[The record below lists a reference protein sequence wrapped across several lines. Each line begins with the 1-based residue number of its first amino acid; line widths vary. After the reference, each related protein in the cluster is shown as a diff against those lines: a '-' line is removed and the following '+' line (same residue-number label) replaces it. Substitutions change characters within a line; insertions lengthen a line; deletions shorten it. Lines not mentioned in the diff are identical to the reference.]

1 MIDLVT
7 GQIAA
12 ISEGYMVVLVGG
24 VGLRV
29 YVPAGVHDHVG
40 EIGQA
45 VTLYTYLLVRED
57 ALTLYGFIDPEERIL
72 FETLLGIR
80 GVGPRV
86 ALSILSTLTAEHLYH
101 AVAHEEPEILTRVPG
116 IGKKLAQRML
126 LELKDKLK
134 VQPMG
139 ELAAISEVDT
149 DVLAALTALGYSVVE
164 AQAALQ
170 SIPRDAPADVETRV
184 RLALEYF
191 S

>member
-7 GQIAA
+7 GQVAA
-12 ISEGYMVVLVGG
+12 ISGDYLVVLVGG

-29 YVPAGVHDHVG
+29 YVPATVHDHVSS
-40 EIGQA
+40 IGQT
-45 VTLYTYLLVRED
+45 VTLYTYLQVRED
-57 ALTLYGFIDPEERIL
+57 ALTLYGFIDQEERVL

-116 IGKKLAQRML
+116 VGKKLAQRML
-126 LELKDKLK
+126 LELKDRLN
-134 VQPMG
+134 VLPMG
-139 ELAAISEVDT
+139 ELTAISEVDT

-191 S
+191 G

>member
-1 MIDLVT
+1 MIDLIT
-7 GQIAA
+7 GQVAA
-12 ISEGYMVVLVGG
+12 ISDDYLVVLVGG
-24 VGLRV
+24 VGLRLH
-29 YVPAGVHDHVG
+29 VPAGVHDHVG
-40 EIGQA
+40 SIGQQ

-57 ALTLYGFIDPEERIL
+57 ALTLYGFIDQEERVL

-116 IGKKLAQRML
+116 IGKKLAQRLL
-126 LELKDKLK
+126 LELKDRLK

-170 SIPRDAPADVETRV
+170 SIPRDTPADVETRV

>member
-7 GQIAA
+7 GQVAA
-12 ISEGYMVVLVGG
+12 ISEGYVVVLVGG

-29 YVPAGVHDHVG
+29 HVPAGVHDHVG
-40 EIGQA
+40 NIGQQ

-57 ALTLYGFIDPEERIL
+57 ALTLYGFVDQEERVL

-116 IGKKLAQRML
+116 IGKKLAQRLL
-126 LELKDKLK
+126 LEMKDRLK

-139 ELAAISEVDT
+139 ELAAISEADT